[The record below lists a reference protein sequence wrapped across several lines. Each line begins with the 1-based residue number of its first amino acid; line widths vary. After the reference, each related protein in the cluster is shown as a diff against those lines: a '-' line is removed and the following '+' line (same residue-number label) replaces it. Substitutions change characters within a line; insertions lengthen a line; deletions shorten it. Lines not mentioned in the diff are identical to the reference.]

1 MIPRHMGQVQNQY
14 ALYLLYTRLFAGQ
27 CVLAG
32 HHWDS
37 LSSVGYRE
45 LPGFCLEQG
54 TMWRQRGGSSHSK
67 VLLHV
72 ICWWAG
78 GSANLAVVVHQP
90 TDGGGWTGWAIKGI
104 RTFERDW
111 VHKGGVAGVT
121 GGRAAA
127 T

>member
-27 CVLAG
+27 YVLAG
-32 HHWDS
+32 H
-37 LSSVGYRE
+37 
-45 LPGFCLEQG
+45 
-54 TMWRQRGGSSHSK
+54 
-67 VLLHV
+67 
-72 ICWWAG
+72 
-78 GSANLAVVVHQP
+78 HQP
-90 TDGGGWTGWAIKGI
+90 TDGGGWTGWAIKCI